1 MDNFIFQLLQRL
13 RLALDSC
20 SQMNWHWNWPDIAR
34 AWVGVGVLFTRG
46 LYKHQVWV
54 GTVLSPHLSIG
65 LLSSWIIAC
74 FELVWSRISVFLNW
88 RFWKGFVVFLELL
101 GPQTDFVK
109 MSLYWAI
116 LVSLKMAQKGLMSEL
131 LIVMIL
137 ILRVKITV
145 TMQEIFLL
153 QRWMLFNLLGNS
165 HACCGAGLQKGK
177 KCIYVRL
184 LSGNWKLEVKSEETL
199 QSFHPSYQK
208 AEDVN
213 FFKVFL
219 KISLKR
225 LIRVKLQR
233 CSANMNIK
241 GPRIR
246 NSRMYSNRGQTVWSC
261 HPQFGEDFKNNY
273 LKKNNF
279 SRKVF

>member
-1 MDNFIFQLLQRL
+1 
-13 RLALDSC
+13 
-20 SQMNWHWNWPDIAR
+20 
-34 AWVGVGVLFTRG
+34 
-46 LYKHQVWV
+46 
-54 GTVLSPHLSIG
+54 
-65 LLSSWIIAC
+65 
-74 FELVWSRISVFLNW
+74 
-88 RFWKGFVVFLELL
+88 
-101 GPQTDFVK
+101 
-109 MSLYWAI
+109 
-116 LVSLKMAQKGLMSEL
+116 MAQKGFLSEL

-153 QRWMLFNLLGNS
+153 QSWMLFNLLGNS
-165 HACCGAGLQKGK
+165 HACYGARVQIGK

-199 QSFHPSYQK
+199 QSFHPAYQK

-219 KISLKR
+219 KISSKR
-225 LIRVKLQR
+225 VIRVKLQR

-241 GPRIR
+241 GRSRIR

-261 HPQFGEDFKNNY
+261 HPQFGEDFKN
-273 LKKNNF
+273 LQKTISPK
-279 SRKVF
+279 

>member
-1 MDNFIFQLLQRL
+1 
-13 RLALDSC
+13 
-20 SQMNWHWNWPDIAR
+20 
-34 AWVGVGVLFTRG
+34 
-46 LYKHQVWV
+46 
-54 GTVLSPHLSIG
+54 
-65 LLSSWIIAC
+65 
-74 FELVWSRISVFLNW
+74 
-88 RFWKGFVVFLELL
+88 
-101 GPQTDFVK
+101 
-109 MSLYWAI
+109 
-116 LVSLKMAQKGLMSEL
+116 MAQKGFLSEL

-153 QRWMLFNLLGNS
+153 QRWMLFNLSGNS
-165 HACCGAGLQKGK
+165 HACYGAGVQIGK

-225 LIRVKLQR
+225 VIRVKLQR

-241 GPRIR
+241 GRSRIR
-246 NSRMYSNRGQTVWSC
+246 NSRIYSDQGQTVWSC

-273 LKKNNF
+273 LQKNNF